1 MVILNDSS
9 DCKRQVKVWK
19 IYYRTGLNKCLCP
32 LNSYKLKV
40 VGAEISGPAITH
52 DHCTYDSGHVT
63 VVRN

>member
-1 MVILNDSS
+1 MIVQTTRDRLKYLLQDRIKKYL
-9 DCKRQVKVWK
+9 R
-19 IYYRTGLNKCLCP
+19 P
-32 LNSYKLKV
+32 LNSHKLKV